1 MAEWLIPVLF
11 AFTTCAAAWL
21 GWRGLGLPLRALGR
35 ALGRAFETLGA
46 TLVFFAANFGLSVS
60 VALGVRRF
68 TDGFL
73 SLHQLSEWIVLALS
87 LLQALVFQEWR
98 QSKPGSAQL
107 PAVDPSQRGSQRWL
121 CRNPITS
128 VAATRCPVAFQCR
141 SSR

>member
-11 AFTTCAAAWL
+11 ALTTGAAVWL
-21 GWRGLGLPLRALGR
+21 GWRRLKLSPRALGG

-46 TLVFFAANFGLSVS
+46 TFVFFAVNFGLSVG

-73 SLHQLSEWIVLALS
+73 SLHQLSEWIVLSLS

-98 QSKPGSAQL
+98 ESK
-107 PAVDPSQRGSQRWL
+107 
-121 CRNPITS
+121 
-128 VAATRCPVAFQCR
+128 
-141 SSR
+141 